1 MIKIKRVYDKV
12 DESDGYR
19 ILVDRLWPRGLT
31 KSEAQISDW
40 QKTIAP
46 SEKLRKWYA
55 HDVEKWDDF
64 KLLYFAELSKKTDL
78 LRPIM
83 EKVSAGALT
92 FVFAAKDTEH
102 NNAVALKEYIESGK
116 NTNVLQT

>member
-1 MIKIKRVYDKV
+1 MHMMWQN
-12 DESDGYR
+12 GL
-19 ILVDRLWPRGLT
+19 ILNCSIL
-31 KSEAQISDW
+31 
-40 QKTIAP
+40 QK
-46 SEKLRKWYA
+46 
-55 HDVEKWDDF
+55 
-64 KLLYFAELSKKTDL
+64 LSNKTDL

-83 EKVSAGALT
+83 EKVSAGDLT

>member
-83 EKVSAGALT
+83 EKVSAGDLT

-116 NTNVLQT
+116 NTDVLQT

>member
-12 DESDGYR
+12 DEGDGDR

-83 EKVSAGALT
+83 EKVSAGAVT

-116 NTNVLQT
+116 NTDVL

>member
-12 DESDGYR
+12 DEGDGDR

-83 EKVSAGALT
+83 EKVSAGDLT

>member
-1 MIKIKRVYDKV
+1 MIKIKHVYDKV

-46 SEKLRKWYA
+46 SEKPASRI
-55 HDVEKWDDF
+55 VGR
-64 KLLYFAELSKKTDL
+64 S
-78 LRPIM
+78 
-83 EKVSAGALT
+83 
-92 FVFAAKDTEH
+92 
-102 NNAVALKEYIESGK
+102 ESIK
-116 NTNVLQT
+116 

>member
-83 EKVSAGALT
+83 EKVSVGSLT

-116 NTNVLQT
+116 NTDVL

>member
-55 HDVEKWDDF
+55 HDVAKWADF
-64 KLLYFAELSKKTDL
+64 KLLYFAELSKKMDL

-83 EKVSAGALT
+83 EKVSAGDLT

>member
-46 SEKLRKWYA
+46 SEKLM
-55 HDVEKWDDF
+55 
-64 KLLYFAELSKKTDL
+64 T
-78 LRPIM
+78 I
-83 EKVSAGALT
+83 
-92 FVFAAKDTEH
+92 TE
-102 NNAVALKEYIESGK
+102 
-116 NTNVLQT
+116 VLPQLIIGSV

>member
-83 EKVSAGALT
+83 EKVSAGAVT